1 MNSSNQ
7 QNRKSFKY
15 SVAALAAGALLFAG
29 ALPLLAQ
36 QPTGVAPPDS
46 SPGGQTYP
54 VWAGAWWQWF
64 MQLPLTNSAG
74 FVHPGIDAGQ
84 AAFDV
89 TEGQTG
95 DVWFLAAPFGTVTR
109 SATIPSGKSLFFTLL
124 NAEESSLEGFATQQ
138 DQAATATFL
147 ANHIVDLFCEI
158 DGKLVHRLS
167 SFRFVNPQIS
177 FSAPCPCW
185 IFKCVPHSRPAQPP
199 AQECGPG
206 TSTGDGFY
214 IFLDPSG
221 LGGGQHTIHYGGAFL
236 FTLKNDGFDLYLPLD
251 MTYNLTV
258 Q

>member
-1 MNSSNQ
+1 MNSSNKR
-7 QNRKSFKY
+7 NRKSFQY

-36 QPTGVAPPDS
+36 QPTGVAPPGS

-74 FVHPGIDAGQ
+74 VVHPGIDAGQ

-109 SATIPSGKSLFFTLL
+109 SATIPSGKSLFFALL
-124 NAEESSLEGFATQQ
+124 NAEQSSLEDPTCTTASC
-138 DQAATATFL
+138 QASTATFL
-147 ANHIVDLFCEI
+147 ANHIVELSCEI
-158 DGKLVHRLS
+158 DGVPVAHLS
-167 SFRFVNPQIS
+167 VCSPAPCSFRFINPQVT
-177 FSAPCPCW
+177 FTAPTPW
-185 IFKCVPHSRPAQPP
+185 IFGST
-199 AQECGPG
+199 GGTG
-206 TSTGDGFY
+206 TSVGDGYY
-214 IFLDPSG
+214 IFLNPLSA
-221 LGGGQHTIHYGGAFL
+221 GQHTIHYGGAFS
-236 FTLKNDGFDLYLPLD
+236 FTKQADGFRLFLRLE
-251 MTYNLTV
+251 MTYHITV